1 MDRGRLGQKLEFEWE
16 CAEKRILATAGAER
30 RRPLGK
36 WGKING
42 LDYVWAR
49 DPRADKFAAWFRL
62 RRTLS
67 SRGHTAGNY
76 LLLSSFIRGWIAF
89 GKVAAERKSFVVG
102 SRRKSGVEPPPSA
115 EN

>member
-67 SRGHTAGNY
+67 SRDHTAGNY

-89 GKVAAERKSFVVG
+89 GKVAAKRKSFVVG